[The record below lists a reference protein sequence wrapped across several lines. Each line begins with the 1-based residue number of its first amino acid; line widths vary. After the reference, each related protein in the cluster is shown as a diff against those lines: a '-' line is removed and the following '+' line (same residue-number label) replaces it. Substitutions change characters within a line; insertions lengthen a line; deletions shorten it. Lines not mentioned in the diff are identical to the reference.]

1 MPAPVA
7 WSWLAK
13 VGWGIVVS
21 VAMSVAQ
28 SVLFRPKQPNNSPTY
43 GVGAMQTQTNSS
55 MVMPIIYG
63 RVKCAG
69 NNLWQSGTGETVQRL
84 VGFGVG
90 QNNSVSGV
98 CFNNRLAQAGPVF
111 KLRNLLYADA
121 TIAVVDGG
129 PTGGDKILR
138 LYANGST
145 IEIILQDEI
154 DVDNGSPDYQGS
166 IGKLIQYLKG
176 IGYTNGIKAAGWV
189 VSDDVSTDDYPQD
202 ITSFSVTAAYSSAV
216 TLSMSKGLPGCSYTA
231 YMGDGEQAI
240 DSRVTGDTQRDKALQ
255 VGGMKYDAYLALTIK
270 GSDKLNGSP
279 NVTAIWEGRIV
290 RIYSKINTYSEA
302 YTDNPA
308 WCILDFCMSPDGCGI
323 PEAEM
328 DIQSF
333 IDAAA
338 YAQPIDGSRRWSLN
352 LILDNRKKRQDW
364 LIDMLLCC
372 RAYPTYHR
380 GMHGILVDKAETVSQ
395 VFTVQSDEEIE
406 LYWQDLSEDVER
418 LFLKYIDPDYEWQS
432 VTAPASMGAFRR
444 PGSPLDKTIEIN
456 GVTNF
461 NQASEL
467 AWFYLNQ
474 AQTCPGWIRYKTNR
488 KALNRTIG
496 DVVGVFDP
504 ITQLKEPGLDYKRYR
519 IMSMTEQQGAGIE
532 MVMREYN
539 PNVYGDTRGSVAP
552 VVSVTSLKNPT
563 IKTGTVLNFSAAQ
576 SGRFAVL
583 SWDALEGATCYD
595 VRQGTVWETGKVIA
609 TAFTENGLSI
619 ADLAPGDYVFQIRPT
634 GLWSRFGPVSTA
646 TVTMTAYVPNASNIT
661 IDEDTFL
668 LKDGTALSDLAVA
681 WTAADYDYIA
691 GYNLYYELNNSGI
704 WTLAAVVNG
713 TGYTIKALQNTT
725 SIKVKVVTVD
735 RAGLASSGL
744 VSDPY
749 TITGKSAPPSDVTG
763 LQYAQSQVDK
773 TQIHLTWNQITDA
786 DFKAVELRMGGSAW
800 GVDDAVLATVYGFA
814 HDSTIDTNGT
824 YVIRAR
830 SLDWSGN
837 YSIGVAVITLP
848 LTVTPSNVANFT
860 MNQREND
867 RTKGIFTWMAVSD
880 MDLSHYEIRQG
891 ANWETAPLVAT
902 QLKATS
908 YEHTLLSESAQT
920 YLVKAVSVAG
930 KGSMEATSITLA
942 PALRPSTPSA
952 LALVQSATNKT
963 QLVASWQ
970 PVATSDFTA
979 YEVCVGSI
987 WSDVNKVV
995 TKETAYS
1002 FSIASPG
1009 NHTVMVRSKSI
1020 AGWTSN
1026 PASATLNNVGVN
1038 PSNVGGFSSEQN
1050 PLDRR
1055 MIRFNW
1061 NAITDPDLSHYEIR
1075 KGSNWD
1081 SATVVKSNIK
1091 VNYHDEMLTAP
1102 VAGQK
1107 YLIKAINTSGFGSSV
1122 VGETLCTYILSA
1134 TKPVSGSA
1142 TVDLFDKTYI
1152 VVLWDRVTDTD
1163 LTGYEVRDGSEN
1175 LIAFM
1180 KETTLRHKITN
1191 SGAYTFKVYAT
1202 NVGANRSA
1210 ALTINAS
1217 AVMEPEDVTG
1227 FAATQDTNQKSRVR
1241 LSWTPVGDKDLSH
1254 YVIKEGASWAAGSVI
1269 GLKVFGNFF
1278 DTTITEERTYQYWI
1292 KASTIAGK
1300 ESVVASSVTNLFSLE
1315 PTTPTGLSITADPA
1329 DKTSLSIGWNSIAD
1343 ADLVEYEV
1351 RVGSVWDTGTI
1362 IAKTKETKIIW
1373 KPEETEQ
1380 VNIMLVAK
1388 NAANFLSDVAST
1400 QFDVV
1405 LEPQN
1410 VVNFNAV
1417 QNGETVLLS
1426 WDRVTE
1432 ADVVGYEIREGSS
1445 FGGGSALIVTGISE
1459 TTYSVPVST
1468 ESLKKYHIKAINR
1481 TGRYSDQASTA
1492 TVTVSNLL
1500 PKNVIQT
1507 YDEITLQ
1514 SGTHSD
1520 TEFGMSAINF
1530 SNLPGRFSDY
1540 STTRFN
1546 EIGGANV
1553 LKLKKRPAMAFSRDS
1568 LAYRNDGVQVA
1579 VHEPRFERALDGTP
1593 LGAKVEKG
1601 AKNILPV
1608 GADTFAGLGGYLCTY
1623 SVSATPDADGFYTI
1637 TLVSTGAGYVR
1648 WSAPLSAS
1656 GVAYTHSVVA
1666 YKVSSPGAV
1675 MTIDIGAR
1683 IGLTTIATRLSSVV
1697 AAGHA
1702 YPAYYFGF
1710 YTTVAGT
1717 HIIKAKMPQVEE
1729 GVYLTSYV
1737 TPQVTRATEMIS
1749 FPTTGIDKNN
1759 LDIQVYAGPS
1769 SLHANGYD
1777 MIFGLWTCFYLSR
1790 VNLTTLMLSWLDGTQ
1805 KSSGASGIS
1814 DLSSAGHTFRLTYDG
1829 TTAKVYVDGV
1839 LKISVVANF
1848 PVTLPA
1854 NGALGQINS
1863 SDRAYPGNCNFRDLL
1878 ICNSIRTT
1886 EEALL
1891 PPGWT
1896 SKTLLYYPLTD
1907 DLEAGYYFSGNYL
1920 VAPKDMGQVIT
1931 ANLSMDFISTALL
1944 TGGVNARLQY
1954 RTSTDGL
1961 NFTAWADF
1969 KPVLAT
1975 FRYLEVRAELTTPDV
1990 NKTPEVNTF
1999 DISVDVPDTQKAG
2012 TATISAIGGTTI
2024 QYGHTYFNSPHVVAT
2039 AIGAGLRAEIISVGV
2054 SSCVVK
2060 VYNTAGVEQSGASIK
2075 VSWSSLGY

>member
-1 MPAPVA
+1 M
-7 WSWLAK
+7 
-13 VGWGIVVS
+13 
-21 VAMSVAQ
+21 
-28 SVLFRPKQPNNSPTY
+28 
-43 GVGAMQTQTNSS
+43 
-55 MVMPIIYG
+55 
-63 RVKCAG
+63 
-69 NNLWQSGTGETVQRL
+69 
-84 VGFGVG
+84 
-90 QNNSVSGV
+90 
-98 CFNNRLAQAGPVF
+98 
-111 KLRNLLYADA
+111 
-121 TIAVVDGG
+121 
-129 PTGGDKILR
+129 
-138 LYANGST
+138 
-145 IEIILQDEI
+145 
-154 DVDNGSPDYQGS
+154 
-166 IGKLIQYLKG
+166 
-176 IGYTNGIKAAGWV
+176 
-189 VSDDVSTDDYPQD
+189 
-202 ITSFSVTAAYSSAV
+202 
-216 TLSMSKGLPGCSYTA
+216 
-231 YMGDGEQAI
+231 
-240 DSRVTGDTQRDKALQ
+240 
-255 VGGMKYDAYLALTIK
+255 
-270 GSDKLNGSP
+270 
-279 NVTAIWEGRIV
+279 
-290 RIYSKINTYSEA
+290 
-302 YTDNPA
+302 
-308 WCILDFCMSPDGCGI
+308 
-323 PEAEM
+323 
-328 DIQSF
+328 
-333 IDAAA
+333 
-338 YAQPIDGSRRWSLN
+338 
-352 LILDNRKKRQDW
+352 
-364 LIDMLLCC
+364 
-372 RAYPTYHR
+372 
-380 GMHGILVDKAETVSQ
+380 DKAEAVSQ
-395 VFTVQSDEEIE
+395 IFTVAADEEIE
-406 LYWQDLSEDVER
+406 LYWQDLNDDIER
-418 LFLKYIDPDYEWQS
+418 LYLKYIDPDYEWQS
-432 VTAPASMGAFRR
+432 VAAPAAMSTFRR
-444 PGSPLDKTIEIN
+444 PTSPVDKTIEIN

-461 NQASEL
+461 PQASEL

-488 KALNRTIG
+488 KALNRTVG

-504 ITQLKEPGLDYKRYR
+504 ITQLKEPDLEYKRYR
-519 IMSMTEQQGAGIE
+519 IMSMTEQQGSGIE
-532 MVMREYN
+532 LVMREYN
-539 PNVYGDTRGSVAP
+539 PNLYGDTRGSVAP
-552 VVSVTSLKNPT
+552 IVSISRLNDPAVE
-563 IKTGTVLNFSAAQ
+563 TGTVLNFSALQ
-576 SGRFAVL
+576 SGRIAML
-583 SWDALEGATCYD
+583 SWDALEEATCYE
-595 VRQGTVWETGKVIA
+595 VRQGSSWDTAKVIA
-609 TAFTENGLSI
+609 ATFTGTEI
-619 ADLAPGDYVFQIRPT
+619 TVADLSPGSYTFQIKAIGRW
-634 GLWSRFGPVSTA
+634 GKYGQFSAA
-646 TVTMTAYVPNASNIT
+646 TVTMDQYVPNANILT
-661 IDEDTFL
+661 INENTYL
-668 LKDGTALSDLAVA
+668 LKDGTALSDLAIS
-681 WTAADYDYIA
+681 WIAADYDYVA
-691 GYNLYYELNNSGI
+691 GYNLYYEMNNNGI
-704 WTLAAVVNG
+704 WALAAVVNG

-725 SIKVKVVTVD
+725 SVRVKVVTVD
-735 RAGLASSGL
+735 RAGNLSSGL

-749 TITGKSAPPSDVTG
+749 SITGKSAPPSDVAG
-763 LQYAQSQVDK
+763 LQYQQSTVDK
-773 TQIHLTWNQITDA
+773 TQIHLAWNQIIDV
-786 DFKAVELRMGGSAW
+786 DFKAVELRIGGSAW
-800 GVDDAVLATVYGFA
+800 GVDDTVLATVYGFA
-814 HDSTIDTNGT
+814 HDITIGANGT
-824 YVIRAR
+824 YVIRAKAI
-830 SLDWSGN
+830 DWSGN
-837 YSIGVAVITLP
+837 YSTGVAVLSMP
-848 LTVTPSNVANFT
+848 LIVTPSNVANLA
-860 MNQREND
+860 MSQRDND
-867 RTKGIFTWMAVSD
+867 RTKAIFTWSAVAD
-880 MDLSHYEIRQG
+880 TDLSHYEIRQG
-891 ANWETAPLVAT
+891 LNWESATLIAT

-1315 PTTPTGLSITADPA
+1315 PTTPTGLSITAEPA
-1329 DKTSLSIGWNSIAD
+1329 DKTSYSISWNSIAD

-1388 NAANFLSDVAST
+1388 NAANFLSEVAST

-1445 FGGGSALIVTGISE
+1445 FAGGSALVVTGLSE
-1459 TTYSVPVST
+1459 TTYTVPVST

-1481 TGRYSDQASTA
+1481 AGYYSDQAATST
-1492 TVTVSNLL
+1492 VLVSNLL
-1500 PKNVIQT
+1500 PKNIIQS

-1514 SGTHSD
+1514 SGTHSN
-1520 TEFGMSAINF
+1520 TEFGISAINF

-1540 STTRFN
+1540 PTTRFN
-1546 EIGGANV
+1546 EIGGASV
-1553 LKLKKRPAMAFSRDS
+1553 LKLKNQNLIANGDFSNGLTS
-1568 LAYRNDGVQVA
+1568 WVAQAANISAGVG
-1579 VHEPRFERALDGTP
+1579 EGIST
-1593 LGAKVEKG
+1593 
-1601 AKNILPV
+1601 
-1608 GADTFAGLGGYLCTY
+1608 
-1623 SVSATPDADGFYTI
+1623 
-1637 TLVSTGAGYVR
+1637 STGQYGGIKQTIPNY
-1648 WSAPLSAS
+1648 AS
-1656 GVAYTHSVVA
+1656 FKGHKLYARAYLKSDNV
-1666 YKVSSPGAV
+1666 
-1675 MTIDIGAR
+1675 
-1683 IGLTTIATRLSSVV
+1683 
-1697 AAGHA
+1697 
-1702 YPAYYFGF
+1702 
-1710 YTTVAGT
+1710 
-1717 HIIKAKMPQVEE
+1717 
-1729 GVYLTSYV
+1729 
-1737 TPQVTRATEMIS
+1737 
-1749 FPTTGIDKNN
+1749 NN
-1759 LDIQVYAGPS
+1759 YMVFL
-1769 SLHANGYD
+1769 N
-1777 MIFGLWTCFYLSR
+1777 
-1790 VNLTTLMLSWLDGTQ
+1790 
-1805 KSSGASGIS
+1805 
-1814 DLSSAGHTFRLTYDG
+1814 DG
-1829 TTAKVYVDGV
+1829 TTQDVVVTSGNNVYQMCSTVRT
-1839 LKISVVANF
+1839 ISMAAT
-1848 PVTLPA
+1848 TLFNKTQDA
-1854 NGALGQINS
+1854 
-1863 SDRAYPGNCNFRDLL
+1863 
-1878 ICNSIRTT
+1878 RTS
-1886 EEALL
+1886 
-1891 PPGWT
+1891 GWT
-1896 SKTLLYYPLTD
+1896 QCRMKDMLIVDLTALFGAGNEPTKAECDALFSTGINVYPQT
-1907 DLEAGYYFSGNYL
+1907 GTYT
-1920 VAPKDMGQVIT
+1920 VAQKDMGQVIT

-1954 RTSTDGL
+1954 RTSTDGV

-1975 FRYLEVRAELTTPDV
+1975 FRYIEARAELSTADPT
-1990 NKTPEVNTF
+1990 KTPEVNTF
-1999 DISVDVPDTQKAG
+1999 DVAVDVPDTQKAG
-2012 TATISAIGGTTI
+2012 TATISATGGTTI
-2024 QYGHTYFNSPHVVAT
+2024 NYGHTYYNTSHVVAT
-2039 AIGAGLRAEIISVGV
+2039 AIGAGLRAEIISIGV
-2054 SSCVVK
+2054 SSCIVK
-2060 VYNTAGVEQSGASIK
+2060 VYNTAGVEQSGPAVK